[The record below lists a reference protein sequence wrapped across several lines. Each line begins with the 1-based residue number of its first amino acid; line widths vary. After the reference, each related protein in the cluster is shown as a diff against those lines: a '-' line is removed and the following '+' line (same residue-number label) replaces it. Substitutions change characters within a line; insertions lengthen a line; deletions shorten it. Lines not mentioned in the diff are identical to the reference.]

1 MPERKWRNLK
11 VAATSTTETLIG
23 NHSTRNSELSEKR
36 DGMKK
41 LTLLIFMIW
50 IISPPM
56 VLGQEIYQWVDEK
69 GTVHFA
75 DDPGQIPERYQDQVI
90 KKKAPV
96 EPASPSKKVP
106 EKPEPDTERKD
117 LLGRGED
124 WWRDKATEW
133 NQKLKNAK
141 KNFETAQAALKAKE
155 KELEQS
161 IYKPDSFKRR
171 LQAEIKGLE
180 ENANNWKTQVDEA
193 KNMLEK
199 ILPKQAEEYR
209 ADPSWVK
216 IE

>member
-1 MPERKWRNLK
+1 MKR
-11 VAATSTTETLIG
+11 VA
-23 NHSTRNSELSEKR
+23 
-36 DGMKK
+36 
-41 LTLLIFMIW
+41 LLIFIGLIFYW
-50 IISPPM
+50 GTG
-56 VLGQEIYQWVDEK
+56 LGQEIYQWVDEK
-69 GTVHFA
+69 GTVHFT
-75 DDPGQIPERYQDQVI
+75 DDISLVPEKFQDQV
-90 KKKAPV
+90 KKKKVPV
-96 EPASPSKKVP
+96 EPVSPSMNVP
-106 EKPEPDTERKD
+106 EEPEPEPDTERKD

-141 KNFETAQAALKAKE
+141 KNFEAAQAALKAKE

-180 ENANNWKTQVDEA
+180 ENANSWKRQVDEA

-199 ILPKQAEEYR
+199 VLPKQAGEYR
-209 ADPSWVK
+209 ADPSWLK

>member
-1 MPERKWRNLK
+1 
-11 VAATSTTETLIG
+11 
-23 NHSTRNSELSEKR
+23 
-36 DGMKK
+36 MKK

-50 IISPPM
+50 IIFPPM

-69 GTVHFA
+69 GTVHFT
-75 DDPGQIPERYQDQVI
+75 DDISLVPEKFQDQV
-90 KKKAPV
+90 KKKKVPV
-96 EPASPSKKVP
+96 EPTSPSMKVP
-106 EKPEPDTERKD
+106 EEPEPEPDTERKD

-133 NQKLKNAK
+133 NHKLKNAK
-141 KNFETAQAALKAKE
+141 KNFEAAQAALKAKE

-180 ENANNWKTQVDEA
+180 ENANSWKRQVDEA

-199 ILPKQAEEYR
+199 VLPKQAGEYR
-209 ADPSWVK
+209 ADPSWLK